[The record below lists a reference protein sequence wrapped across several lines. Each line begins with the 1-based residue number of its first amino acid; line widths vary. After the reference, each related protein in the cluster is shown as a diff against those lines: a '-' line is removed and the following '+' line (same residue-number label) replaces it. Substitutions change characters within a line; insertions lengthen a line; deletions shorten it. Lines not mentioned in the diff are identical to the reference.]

1 VSHDRDTVWQSV
13 RVIPVRPLPHVVVV
27 GGGISGLAAA
37 HAVTVAG
44 GDSVRVS
51 VLDKAQVVG
60 GHLRLAKVAGITVDA
75 GAESLLNRRPEAVQ
89 LVRAVGLEGDL
100 EHPVSAEAGLW
111 SRGSI
116 VALPTGTVMGVPSD
130 AGELADV
137 LLADEVKRVA
147 AEPTVPGLPLDH
159 DVAVGTLVAER
170 MGPAVTDQ
178 LVEPFLGGVYAG
190 RAAELSFRATMP
202 ELASAAARHRSL
214 LKAAASVRDGAP
226 DVPVFAGIRG
236 GVGRLAAV
244 AVASGAE
251 IRTGTTVRRI
261 SRLPAPALGMP
272 APALGDAGSAHRP
285 TSSASTPGHAR
296 AGISLVGRSG
306 AGAAGGWRIETGPVS
321 AAATIDADAVIV
333 AVPATPAA
341 RMLRDLVPAAAAE
354 LAAVEYASVAIVT
367 LVIPA
372 TGFPQPPRWSGYLIP
387 PVDGHVTKA
396 VTISSV
402 KWGWLAESADD
413 LVVLRASIGRH
424 REQADLQHEDRELV
438 NTVLA
443 ELTDAIGVTGP
454 PVDAHVSRWGGALPQ
469 YAVGHVGRMARV
481 RAAVEAVPGLAVCGA
496 AYDGV
501 GVAACVASAQRAA
514 NRVLQGLGLVS
525 VSGP

>member
-44 GDSVRVS
+44 RDSVRVT

-75 GAESLLNRRPEAVQ
+75 GAESLLNRRPEAVR
-89 LVRAVGLEGDL
+89 LVCAVGLEEDL

-147 AEPTVPGLPLDH
+147 TEPTVPGLPLDH
-159 DVAVGTLVAER
+159 DVAVGTLVAQR
-170 MGPAVTDQ
+170 MGPAVTDR
-178 LVEPFLGGVYAG
+178 LVESFLGGVYAG

-214 LKAAASVRDGAP
+214 LKAAASVRDGAH

-236 GVGRLAAV
+236 GVGRLPAAV

-261 SRLPAPALGMP
+261 SRLPAPALG
-272 APALGDAGSAHRP
+272 DAGSAHRP
-285 TSSASTPGHAR
+285 TSSASTPDHTR
-296 AGISLVGRSG
+296 AGISQVGRLG
-306 AGAAGGWRIETGPVS
+306 ARATGGWRIEIGPVS

-341 RMLRDLVPAAAAE
+341 RMLGDLVPAAAAE

-367 LVIPA
+367 LAIPA
-372 TGFPQPPRWSGYLIP
+372 TGFPQPPRWSGYLVP
-387 PVDGHVTKA
+387 PVEGHVTKA

-514 NRVLQGLGLVS
+514 NKVLQGLGLVS